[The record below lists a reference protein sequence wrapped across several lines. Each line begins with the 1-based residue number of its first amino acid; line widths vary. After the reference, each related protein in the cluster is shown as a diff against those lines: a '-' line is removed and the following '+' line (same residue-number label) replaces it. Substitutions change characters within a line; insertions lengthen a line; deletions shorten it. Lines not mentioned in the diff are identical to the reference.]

1 MKTRSILPAII
12 LIVLVNFT
20 GTVAQAQ
27 TYTKKKEV
35 SRSFK
40 APSGTA
46 VQITNKYGNINVVP
60 WQKDSVRVEV
70 SMTVQGK
77 QLAKVDKIISS
88 IDFEMLSFGNYINVK
103 TYFRDNQATFWKDVV
118 SYAGQVIN
126 TSNDLQID
134 YIVYMPSD
142 LDLKI
147 DNKFGNVY
155 MDSHSGK
162 ADIKIANG
170 DMQGRDFTNTLKLN
184 VEFGSASLQ
193 KVTEGDF
200 IINYAELSLTEIGN
214 LSLSSRSST
223 LDIEKAKSVEISSQR
238 DKLTIKSCSV
248 ITGDVSFSRIKIGEL
263 GQSVSLN
270 SKYGE
275 FKVNSADK
283 NFRSIR
289 LDSEYTD
296 ILIYLDASS
305 GVAVDLT
312 YDAKTRLA
320 IAPQLASGLKKE
332 TLNAQL
338 GKVNATGSLGRN
350 ASSQLYVNTKAG
362 GLSIFS
368 R

>member
-1 MKTRSILPAII
+1 MKTRSFLPAII
-12 LIVLVNFT
+12 LFILVSFAGN
-20 GTVAQAQ
+20 VAQAQ

-40 APSGTA
+40 APAGTA

-60 WQKDSVRVEV
+60 WQKDSVRIEV
-70 SMTVQGK
+70 SMNVQGK
-77 QLAKVDKIISS
+77 QLAKVDKIMSS
-88 IDFEMLSFGNYINVK
+88 IDFEMLSFGNYINVR

-126 TSNDLQID
+126 TSNNLQID
-134 YIVYMPSD
+134 YLVYMPSD

-162 ADIKIANG
+162 VDIKIANG

-184 VEFGSASLQ
+184 VEFGNASLQ
-193 KVTEGDF
+193 KVNSGDF
-200 IINYAELSLTEIGN
+200 NVNYGELSLTEIN
-214 LSLSSRSST
+214 SLTLYSRSST
-223 LDIEKAKSVEISSQR
+223 LDIEKAKTIEIGSQR
-238 DKLTIKSCSV
+238 DKLTVKSCSV
-248 ITGDVSFSRIKIGEL
+248 ISGDVSFSRVKIGEL
-263 GQSVSLN
+263 GQSASLN
-270 SKYGE
+270 AKYGE
-275 FKVNSADK
+275 FKLNSADK

-289 LDSEYTD
+289 LNAEYTD

-305 GVAVDLT
+305 SFAVDLT
-312 YDAKTRLA
+312 YDAKTRLTL
-320 IAPQLASGLKKE
+320 APQLSSQLKKE

-338 GKVNATGSLGRN
+338 GKVNASGSVGRN
-350 ASSQLYVNTKAG
+350 ASSLLYVNTKAG